1 MSIKQNIL
9 RGLALSVALVTIGAA
24 SASSAAD
31 QDRRVVVINE
41 TQHTITNIYASA
53 SSDPNYHGDILGNNS
68 IAPGQKM
75 TVDFADGGSTCAM
88 DVKAVF
94 NDGDKV
100 ETHSFDVCTRPE
112 MRFTGN

>member
-9 RGLALSVALVTIGAA
+9 RGLASGVALISLSAA
-24 SASSAAD
+24 TASSAAE
-31 QDRRVVVINE
+31 DRRVVVINE

-53 SSDPNYHGDILGNNS
+53 TSDPNYHGDILGTYS

-75 TVDFADGGSTCAM
+75 TVDFGDAGATCAM

-100 ETHSFDVCTRPE
+100 ETHSFDVCTRSE